1 MESYKIK
8 FTEEIAKAAVLGGA
22 FLGGGGGGSLENGL
36 STAKKALELGDLYL
50 YSPDYLKEDD
60 IVITAS
66 AVGSPA
72 SKEGY
77 VDYTYC
83 KRAYELLNEMLESN
97 IGGVITNENG
107 GHSTTN
113 GWILSAVTGLPL
125 IDAPCNGRAHPTG
138 TMGSMGLTRLEDYK
152 TIQIALGGKV
162 ENNKYLEM
170 VVKGN
175 LASTSALVRQGAAE
189 AGGLVTVLRNPVKA
203 EFLYDNAAIGGLK
216 QAIDIGNVYIQH
228 EGNGEKILA
237 ELKKIIPFEVIASGT
252 VKQYDINIQGGF
264 DVGQIVITADNAQ
277 SDFNLTFWNE
287 YMTLECKEQRIA
299 TFPDLIATLD
309 KETGKVLSSAEIKEK
324 DNVVVVKVPKEY
336 LKLGKGMFDQNLFK
350 QAEDVINKELIKFIF

>member
-1 MESYKIK
+1 MDSYKIK

-22 FLGGGGGGSLENGL
+22 FLGGGGGGSLETGL
-36 STAKKALELGDLYL
+36 ATAKKALELGDLYL

-77 VDYTYC
+77 IDYNYC
-83 KRAYELLNEMLESN
+83 KKAYDILAYMLESN

-107 GHSTTN
+107 GHSITN
-113 GWILSAVTGLPL
+113 GWILSALTGLPL

-138 TMGSMGLTRLEDYK
+138 TMGSMGLTCKEDYK
-152 TIQIALGGKV
+152 TIQIALGGKSDS
-162 ENNKYLEM
+162 NKYLELI
-170 VVKGN
+170 VEGN
-175 LASTSALVRQGAAE
+175 LASTSALVRQAAAE

-203 EFLYDNAAIGGLK
+203 DYLYDNAALGGIK
-216 QAIDIGNVYIQH
+216 QAIDIGTVYLQQ
-228 EGNGEKILA
+228 EGSGEKIFD
-237 ELKKIIPFEVIASGT
+237 ELRKIIPVEVIACGT
-252 VKQYDINIQGGF
+252 VKKYEIKIQGGF
-264 DVGQIVITADNAQ
+264 DVGYIVIN
-277 SDFNLTFWNE
+277 SDLDKKDYNLTFWNE
-287 YMTLECKEQRIA
+287 YMTLDFQEQRVA
-299 TFPDLIATLD
+299 TFPDLIVTLD

-324 DNVVVVKVPKEY
+324 DNIVLVKVPREH
-336 LKLGKGMFDQNLFK
+336 LKLGKGMFDKNLFK